1 MVAWS
6 VGPACCCVW
15 RAMVEGSAAGSH
27 SCEQTGRKS
36 AKPRMK
42 STIAAL
48 AALAAMASP
57 AWAFSSAAAHQLGQ
71 LDRVTAVRAPQR
83 SVGALQMSD
92 GRHHKGAPVVKRRV
106 ALALAALPVFGLR
119 KASAASLT
127 EAEELS
133 RLKAEAARI
142 QEIFDIQK
150 ELNSD
155 LPTLKKS
162 VKAVA
167 AKDAPAPGSDSVDAK
182 NLVAVIDTMMRSL
195 EQEGEGGMRTV
206 LAYSTP
212 SNPIKNMP
220 FKNVINAMKDSSYAL
235 LFGKFTAY
243 EIKKPAEP
251 AMVDDERRTSVDV
264 VVKAPYN
271 VMVQNGVQFN
281 EMVMPKEEDK
291 ERVCS
296 VTFRWNMRQE
306 QDGSWESDGCYIV
319 A

>member
-1 MVAWS
+1 
-6 VGPACCCVW
+6 
-15 RAMVEGSAAGSH
+15 
-27 SCEQTGRKS
+27 
-36 AKPRMK
+36 MK
-42 STIAAL
+42 STVAAL

-57 AWAFSSAAAHQLGQ
+57 AWAFSTAAALQLGQ
-71 LDRVTAVRAPQR
+71 LDRLTAGRAPQR
-83 SVGALQMSD
+83 SVGALQMTD
-92 GRHHKGAPVVKRRV
+92 GARHRKGAVVVNRRV
-106 ALALAALPVFGLR
+106 ALAVAVLPVLGLR
-119 KASAASLT
+119 KASAAPMT

-162 VKAVA
+162 LA
-167 AKDAPAPGSDSVDAK
+167 AAPADAQVTANGAPAPGSDSVDAK

-195 EQEGEGGMRTV
+195 EKEGEGGMRTV

-212 SNPIKNMP
+212 RNPIKNMP
-220 FKNVINAMKDSSYAL
+220 FTNVINAMKDSSYAL

-243 EIKKPAEP
+243 EIQKPAEP
-251 AMVDDERRTSVDV
+251 AVVEDERRTSVDV
-264 VVKAPYN
+264 IVRAPYN

-281 EMVMPKEEDK
+281 EMVMPKEGDK
-291 ERVCS
+291 DKVCS
-296 VTFRWNMRQE
+296 VTFRWNMKQE
-306 QDGSWESDGCYIV
+306 KDGSWESDGCYIV